1 MGLGWIDRLI
11 RKEDIVS
18 FFLIYKEG
26 VIFRK
31 LKMIYSP
38 MYVEHR
44 TKRHVLH
51 EADANDLPRVS
62 SLPRD
67 ARNIRRSNLGA
78 GSGLWI

>member
-18 FFLIYKEG
+18 FFLIYKER

-38 MYVEHR
+38 M
-44 TKRHVLH
+44 
-51 EADANDLPRVS
+51 
-62 SLPRD
+62 
-67 ARNIRRSNLGA
+67 
-78 GSGLWI
+78 